1 MEIIISIIVAIIAS
15 LLFTASIFGLSNYI
29 TYRLDLKRYRYT
41 EPAKL
46 LGFKKVIFNTDSPLP
61 ETESFELDNWNYYPN
76 IRKLTNYSEQI
87 ELNLFKYDTEIIWH
101 WIRTHNKELR
111 KKK

>member
-1 MEIIISIIVAIIAS
+1 MEFIISIIVAIIAS
-15 LLFTASIFGLSNYI
+15 LLFTASIFGLPNYI
-29 TYRLDLKRYRYT
+29 TYRLDLKRYRYI

-46 LGFKKVIFNTDSPLP
+46 LGFKKAILNADFPLP
-61 ETESFELDNWNYYPN
+61 ETESFELDDWTYYPN
-76 IRKLTNYSEQI
+76 LRKLTNYPEKI
-87 ELNLFKYDTEIIWH
+87 ELNLFKYDAEIIWH